1 MKFYL
6 TICRVY
12 LIKQSKFY
20 YMKVNNKMLL
30 IICRHLLNKKA
41 KMYSKAQ
48 IIAASKAVN
57 FEVPGWAGIAPPG

>member
-20 YMKVNNKMLL
+20 YMKVKNKMFL
-30 IICRHLLNKKA
+30 IICRNLFNKTV

-57 FEVPGWAGIAPPG
+57 FEAPGWAGIAPPG